1 MTRTVWIGIA
11 LATLLALAG
20 CAPAG
25 ESTAEGMPPQPKGI
39 IDLGALVTEDLPERV
54 SGKRWLTEL
63 GFTRPN
69 AFDVLSWQIE
79 NVSGS
84 NAYYTLFNHGGPHVD
99 APNHFGF
106 IGGLDSYPVESLAG
120 PLKVFDFSHLPTGR
134 TITAE
139 MFEGKDIRPGDIV
152 MIYTAYKPPEGDD
165 EYPQNITPTRGA
177 ADYLAQVPIRAIAT
191 DSWSVGNWADIQQ
204 RLAEGATERAEIFP
218 VHDAFLGRG
227 IPIYESLFNV
237 DKLLGK
243 KNMYF
248 VGVPLNIKDGDG
260 MIVRPVVFVY

>member
-1 MTRTVWIGIA
+1 MKRIAVVVVALFA
-11 LATLLALAG
+11 LALVG
-20 CAPAG
+20 CSPAG
-25 ESTAEGMPPQPKGI
+25 ESTAEGMPPQPKEV

-54 SGKRWLTEL
+54 WGKRLLSEL

-79 NVSGS
+79 SVSGS
-84 NAYYTLFNHGGPHVD
+84 NGYYTLFNHGGPHVD
-99 APNHFGF
+99 APNHVGF
-106 IGGLDSYPVESLAG
+106 EDGIDGYSVNQFTG
-120 PLKVFDFSHLPTGR
+120 PLKVFDFSTLPTGR

-152 MIYTAYKPPEGDD
+152 MIYTSYKPPEAND
-165 EYPQNITPTRGA
+165 EYPENITLTHGA
-177 ADYLAQVPIRAIAT
+177 ADYLTQIPVRAFGT
-191 DSWSVGNWADIQQ
+191 DSFSVGNWADIQK
-204 RLAEGATERAEIFP
+204 RLAEGATERSDILP
-218 VHDAFLGRG
+218 VHDAFLGRN
-227 IPIYESLFNV
+227 IPVYEQLFNV
-237 DKLLGK
+237 DKLLSK